1 MLKSL
6 SIINYALIESLAIDF
21 EDGFSVI
28 TGETGAGKSIIIGA
42 LSLLLGKRAD
52 PTILRDS
59 TKKCIVEGVFDNGSL
74 QLQNVFAD
82 NDLDYD
88 DQTIFRREILPS
100 GKSRAFINDT
110 PVNLGLLSNIGNRF
124 VNIHSQHQT
133 MQLSDSSFQL
143 NVLDGFISKQSILI
157 DYQDIYTTYISLSDK
172 LEKLI
177 EQNAKAIKDQGYF
190 NFQFDELSA
199 ASLKK
204 EVMHELEERA
214 RFLEHVEE
222 IKQALSET
230 EAILGGDETSVIDSI
245 NNLERIIGNIQPYLS
260 EAKELTKRISTVSIE
275 LKDILYDVESL
286 DNDDDFDP
294 MELQLVNDKL
304 SVVYSLI
311 QKHNVQTVEELIV
324 IRDEYEQ
331 KLLNIS
337 SLDDEIIG
345 LQKELVIVE
354 SNIKQKA
361 KLLHEARQKASDN
374 FSVAVTKVLM
384 QLGMKDA
391 GFNVHIE
398 LLPNYTTT
406 GIDKVLFMFN
416 ANLGIKPGEI
426 SKIASGGELSRL
438 MLAIKSLINKKQMLP
453 TVIFDEIDTGVS
465 GDIAGKVAGI
475 LKNMAQNH
483 QVISISHL
491 PQIASKADH
500 HYKVYK
506 LTEKNTTI
514 STISKLADEERVEEV
529 AQMLSSEKVTET
541 AMGVARELLDNPG

>member
-1 MLKSL
+1 MLRSL
-6 SIINYALIESLAIDF
+6 SIINYALIHSLEIDF

-52 PTILRDS
+52 PKILRDS

-74 QLQNVFAD
+74 QLRKVFSN

-88 DQTIFRREILPS
+88 DQTIIRREILPS

-133 MQLSDSSFQL
+133 LQLSDSSFQL
-143 NVLDGFISKQSILI
+143 NVLDDFISKPSILI
-157 DYQDIYTTYISLSDK
+157 NYQNNYNTFISLSDK

-177 EQNAKAIKDQGYF
+177 EQNTVALKDQDYY

-199 ASLKK
+199 AALDK
-204 EVMHELEERA
+204 EQVDELEERVK
-214 RFLEHVEE
+214 FLEHAEE

-230 EAILGGDETSVIDSI
+230 EAILGNEESSVIDRLQ
-245 NNLERIIGNIQPYLS
+245 NLERIIGNIQPYLH
-260 EAKELTKRISTVSIE
+260 EANELTKRLSSISIE
-275 LKDILYDVESL
+275 LKDILYEIEALNS
-286 DNDDDFDP
+286 DDDFDP

-311 QKHNVQTVEELIV
+311 QKHNVQSVDELII
-324 IRDEYEQ
+324 IRDDYEA
-331 KLLNIS
+331 KLLSIS
-337 SLDDEIIG
+337 SLDDEIINLKKDSG
-345 LQKELVIVE
+345 IAENNL
-354 SNIKQKA
+354 KQKA
-361 KLLHEARQKASDN
+361 KILHEARLSASN
-374 FSVAVTKVLM
+374 KFSMAIIKVLK

-391 GFNVHIE
+391 GFNVQVE
-398 LLPNYTTT
+398 LLPNYTIT

-416 ANLGIKPGEI
+416 ANLGIQPGEI

-438 MLAIKSLINKKQMLP
+438 MLAIKSLINKKQMMP
-453 TVIFDEIDTGVS
+453 TVIFDEIDSGVS
-465 GDIAGKVAGI
+465 GDIAGKVASI
-475 LKNMAQNH
+475 LKNMAQKH

-506 LTEKNTTI
+506 LSENKTTT
-514 STISKLADEERVEEV
+514 STINKLGDEERVEEL
-529 AQMLSSEKVTET
+529 AKMLSSEKVTQT
-541 AMGVARELLDNPG
+541 ALSVARELLGN

>member
-1 MLKSL
+1 MLRSL
-6 SIINYALIESLAIDF
+6 SIINYALIHSLEIDF

-52 PTILRDS
+52 PKILRDS

-74 QLQNVFAD
+74 QLRKVFSN

-88 DQTIFRREILPS
+88 DQTIIRREILPS

-133 MQLSDSSFQL
+133 LQLSDSSFQL
-143 NVLDGFISKQSILI
+143 NVLDDFISKPSILI
-157 DYQDIYTTYISLSDK
+157 NYQNNYNTFISLSDK

-177 EQNAKAIKDQGYF
+177 EQNTVALKDQDYY

-199 ASLKK
+199 AALDK
-204 EVMHELEERA
+204 EQVDELEERVK
-214 RFLEHVEE
+214 FLEHAEE

-230 EAILGGDETSVIDSI
+230 EAILGNEESSVIDRLQ
-245 NNLERIIGNIQPYLS
+245 NLERIIGNIQPYLH
-260 EAKELTKRISTVSIE
+260 EANELTKRLSSISIE
-275 LKDILYDVESL
+275 LKDILYEIEALNS
-286 DNDDDFDP
+286 DDDFDP

-311 QKHNVQTVEELIV
+311 QKHNVQSVDELII
-324 IRDEYEQ
+324 IRDDYEA
-331 KLLNIS
+331 KLLSIS
-337 SLDDEIIG
+337 SLDDEIINLKKDSG
-345 LQKELVIVE
+345 IAENNL
-354 SNIKQKA
+354 KQKA
-361 KLLHEARQKASDN
+361 KILHEARLSASN
-374 FSVAVTKVLM
+374 KFSMAIIKVLK

-391 GFNVHIE
+391 GFNVQVE
-398 LLPNYTTT
+398 LLPNYTIT

-416 ANLGIKPGEI
+416 ANLGIQPGEI

-438 MLAIKSLINKKQMLP
+438 MLAIKSLINKKQMMP
-453 TVIFDEIDTGVS
+453 TVIFDEIDSGVS
-465 GDIAGKVAGI
+465 GDIAGKVASI
-475 LKNMAQNH
+475 LKNMAQKH

-506 LTEKNTTI
+506 LSENKTTT
-514 STISKLADEERVEEV
+514 STINKLGDEERVEEL
-529 AQMLSSEKVTET
+529 AKMLSSEKVTKT
-541 AMGVARELLDNPG
+541 AMDVARELLGD

>member
-1 MLKSL
+1 MLRSL
-6 SIINYALIESLAIDF
+6 SIINYALIHSLEIDF

-52 PTILRDS
+52 PKILRDS

-74 QLQNVFAD
+74 QLRRVFSN

-88 DQTIFRREILPS
+88 DQTIIRREILPS

-133 MQLSDSSFQL
+133 LQLSDSSFQL
-143 NVLDGFISKQSILI
+143 NVLDDFISKPSILI
-157 DYQDIYTTYISLSDK
+157 NYQNNYNTFISLSDK

-177 EQNAKAIKDQGYF
+177 EQNTVALKDQDYY

-199 ASLKK
+199 AALDK
-204 EVMHELEERA
+204 EQVDELEERVK
-214 RFLEHVEE
+214 FLEHAEE

-230 EAILGGDETSVIDSI
+230 EAILGNEESSVIDRLQ
-245 NNLERIIGNIQPYLS
+245 NLERIIGNIQPYLH
-260 EAKELTKRISTVSIE
+260 EANELTKRLSSISIE
-275 LKDILYDVESL
+275 LKDILYEIEALNS
-286 DNDDDFDP
+286 DDDFDP

-311 QKHNVQTVEELIV
+311 QKHNVQSVDELII
-324 IRDEYEQ
+324 IRDDYEA
-331 KLLNIS
+331 KLLSIS
-337 SLDDEIIG
+337 LLDDEIINLKKDSG
-345 LQKELVIVE
+345 IAENNL
-354 SNIKQKA
+354 KQKA
-361 KLLHEARQKASDN
+361 KILHEARLSASN
-374 FSVAVTKVLM
+374 KFSMAIIKVLK

-391 GFNVHIE
+391 GFNVQVE
-398 LLPNYTTT
+398 LLPNYTIT

-416 ANLGIKPGEI
+416 ANLGIQPGEI

-438 MLAIKSLINKKQMLP
+438 MLAIKSLINKKQMMP
-453 TVIFDEIDTGVS
+453 TVIFDEIDSGVS
-465 GDIAGKVAGI
+465 GDIAGKVASI
-475 LKNMAQNH
+475 LKNMAQKH

-506 LTEKNTTI
+506 LSKNKTTT
-514 STISKLADEERVEEV
+514 STINKLGDEERVEEL
-529 AQMLSSEKVTET
+529 AKMLSSEKVTKT
-541 AMGVARELLDNPG
+541 AMDVARELLGN